1 MFGIKGESVPV
12 QTSVQ
17 QTADVSN
24 VGHYKRWTYKR
35 QTGTNVGQVQTAD
48 QYKRQT
54 STNVGLV
61 QTADQY
67 KRRTS
72 TNGRPVQTADQFKR
86 RTGTNG
92 RPV

>member
-48 QYKRQT
+48 QYKR
-54 STNVGLV
+54 
-61 QTADQY
+61 
-67 KRRTS
+67 
-72 TNGRPVQTADQFKR
+72 

-92 RPV
+92 RPVQMSDWYKRQTSTNVGLEHL

>member
-1 MFGIKGESVPV
+1 VFGIKGESVPV

-35 QTGTNVGQVQTAD
+35 QTGTNVGLVQTAD

-54 STNVGLV
+54 GTNVGLV
-61 QTADQY
+61 QLADQY
-67 KRRTS
+67 KRRTE
-72 TNGRPVQTADQFKR
+72 TFIRKRPLL
-86 RTGTNG
+86 
-92 RPV
+92 

>member
-1 MFGIKGESVPV
+1 MFGKGDSVPV

-48 QYKRQT
+48 QYKR
-54 STNVGLV
+54 
-61 QTADQY
+61 
-67 KRRTS
+67 
-72 TNGRPVQTADQFKR
+72 

-92 RPV
+92 RPVQMSDWYKRQTSTNVGLEHL